1 MYSGKSFANMD
12 LNSYD
17 DGALMDVVTLLD
29 DIFARVDEEF
39 YSVLKLLA
47 GDSLLNILRIQ
58 LINSAR
64 KLLKTADVFAFF
76 HIELEDTGPLK
87 AECCFKSKT
96 GQYIVKPGIRTN
108 LSNFM
113 KLLHQ
118 KLNEGQG
125 STSNENEK
133 LQERNIANEFIDK
146 HPLLKSL
153 IKWYQQNEL
162 EDQKRNHFLTSFVD
176 TLVYNLTQS
185 SNNFRYSDTLK

>member
-17 DGALMDVVTLLD
+17 DGALMEVVTLLD
-29 DIFARVDEEF
+29 DIFARVDEDF

-76 HIELEDTGPLK
+76 HIESEDTGALK

-118 KLNEGQG
+118 KLNEEQG

-133 LQERNIANEFIDK
+133 IQERNITNEFIDK
-146 HPLLKSL
+146 HSVLASL
-153 IKWYQQNEL
+153 VKWYQQNDL
-162 EDQKRNHFLTSFVD
+162 DDQKRNHFFD
-176 TLVYNLTQS
+176 
-185 SNNFRYSDTLK
+185 FIRGYSGVQPHSIFE